1 MKKIAISVV
10 TITTL
15 ILTNALV
22 AQGGFLVASSLMDE
36 LLSDPVIVQDAQD
49 TAVEK
54 CIKKKPNTSK
64 YSKEIEKYKAVPKKL
79 ALYKK
84 KLAMYLKTQQNT
96 YNRCIKL
103 KKTAYFKEL
112 EKELNALERES
123 DSATNSWESSPSS
136 TPSVNDQTAD
146 VQDNTQVTPNNSQDE
161 DQKHLLLSSKWC
173 TSSFSGSSGGSPSYS
188 NFSQTTI
195 TFSPDGTY
203 SMITNSENSSVG
215 YGGDYFGS
223 GATPFSGQW
232 KIENGKFM
240 LADDSTNGQFYDP
253 QIIQTQ
259 YGFQSLLTKKEYSRC

>member
-10 TITTL
+10 TITAL

-36 LLSDPVIVQDAQD
+36 LLSDPVIAQDAQD

-64 YSKEIEKYKAVPKKL
+64 YSKEIEKYKAVPKKS

-112 EKELNALERES
+112 EKELNALESES
-123 DSATNSWESSPSS
+123 DSATNSWG
-136 TPSVNDQTAD
+136 SVNDQNAS
-146 VQDNTQVTPNNSQDE
+146 VQENAQAPSNTSQDE
-161 DQKHLLLSSKWC
+161 SQKQLLLSSKWC
-173 TSSFSGSSGGSPSYS
+173 TSSYSESGGGYSSYS
-188 NFSQTTI
+188 RSTI

-203 SMITNSENSSVG
+203 TVVTNSESSSVG
-215 YGGDYFGS
+215 YGGDYSGS
-223 GATPFSGQW
+223 GVTPFRGQW

-253 QIIQTQ
+253 QIIETQ